1 MPGNIYENFF
11 VAVKGT
17 YRYTM
22 DGPAHYQYTIPLFPT
37 WSPQEENSQVRI
49 MPEVSDVESTV
60 SSAESDVEFLSS
72 DLKSIDIN
80 SDASSNAFRTFSST
94 DSLGQTSRTQRKLKR
109 LQEKN
114 GLHQHQTPQM
124 E

>member
-37 WSPQEENSQVRI
+37 WSPQEENSEVRI

-60 SSAESDVEFLSS
+60 EVLSS
-72 DLKSIDIN
+72 DLKLIDIN

-94 DSLGQTSRTQRKLKR
+94 DSLGQTSRTQRKSKR

-114 GLHQHQTPQM
+114 GIHQHQTPQM